1 LSGGRQICPFR
12 DENSDAFCRASQAR
26 ALRLS
31 RAMANNARVTRSR
44 QTPQS
49 WLLSAAIVSALSACS
64 GFAGDDAAAPTRA
77 GDPSTGAGGNSSGAP
92 PGTSP
97 SPGPSNA
104 GVPGGGTA
112 APQLPLPAPTTQP
125 PMGSNTGDKYNAPG
139 TNPFVMTSHDPF
151 STFAVDVDSAS
162 YDIFR
167 RDVKRGALPQAAS
180 VRLEEFVNAFP
191 YEYAAPSDEDAA
203 PFTVSV
209 AAASQ
214 VFDRPTTLLRV
225 GIQGRKPKP
234 FEKRAANIVYLVDV
248 SGSMGS
254 PDKLP
259 LAKNLLI
266 DSLNVLDPADKVSVV
281 TYAGE
286 TSVRLA
292 PTAVAQR
299 ANIEPV
305 LNGLQIGGGG
315 TNGAGGL
322 TLAYQQAAQGF
333 INEGINHIVM
343 LTDGD
348 FNVGVSSTKEMLQ
361 IIRDKRKTGVTLTV
375 IGFGVGNLN
384 DDMME
389 AVSNAGNGIYSL
401 VEDQAAAGK
410 YVREKLLSTL
420 DHIAK
425 DVKIQVE
432 FNSEAVSAYRLLGY
446 ENRAL
451 ADSDFRMDGVDA
463 GEIGAG
469 HRVTALYE
477 LVPTGGV
484 IPLRVGAPA
493 PVEGTPST
501 LTREIS
507 ANELVRVK
515 VRWKTVFA
523 TELTPADELAFGL
536 TRDAVKVGLAAADL
550 DLQWATA
557 VAGFAELLKGS
568 PYADRA
574 WLPTI
579 TSVVNA
585 QTTRDPDRREFAEL
599 FNRALTLMP
608 R

>member
-1 LSGGRQICPFR
+1 SSSSSGSGG
-12 DENSDAFCRASQAR
+12 
-26 ALRLS
+26 
-31 RAMANNARVTRSR
+31 
-44 QTPQS
+44 
-49 WLLSAAIVSALSACS
+49 VS
-64 GFAGDDAAAPTRA
+64 
-77 GDPSTGAGGNSSGAP
+77 GGG
-92 PGTSP
+92 
-97 SPGPSNA
+97 SNA
-104 GVPGGGTA
+104 GLPPGA
-112 APQLPLPAPTTQP
+112 APSLPLPPATQQP
-125 PMGSNTGDKYNAPG
+125 PGSNTGDKYRAPG

-167 RDVKRGALPQAAS
+167 RDVKLNTLPQPAS
-180 VRLEEFVNAFP
+180 VRLEDFVNAFP
-191 YEYAAPSDEDAA
+191 YEYAAPSNEDPA

-209 AAASQ
+209 AAANQ
-214 VFDRPTTLLRV
+214 IFDRPTTLLRV
-225 GIQGRKPKP
+225 GIQGRKPKA
-234 FEKRAANIVYLVDV
+234 FEKRAANLVYLVDV

-266 DSLNVLDPADKVSVV
+266 DSLNVLDPTDKVSIVS
-281 TYAGE
+281 YAGN
-286 TSVRLA
+286 TSVRLGPTPVTQRA
-292 PTAVAQR
+292 AIETAVS
-299 ANIEPV
+299 
-305 LNGLQIGGGG
+305 GLQIGPGG

-322 TLAYQQAAQGF
+322 ALAYEQATAGF
-333 INEGINHIVM
+333 INEGINHVVM

-348 FNVGVSSTKEMLQ
+348 FNVGVSSTKELLQ

-375 IGFGVGNLN
+375 IGFGIGNLN

-410 YVREKLLSTL
+410 YVREKLLGTI

-432 FNSEAVSAYRLLGY
+432 FNSAAVAAYRLLGY

-451 ADSDFRMDGVDA
+451 ADSEFRMDGVDA

-477 LVPTGGV
+477 LVPTGGIV
-484 IPLRVGAPA
+484 PLRVGAPA
-493 PVEGTPST
+493 PVEGTPSP
-501 LTREIS
+501 LMREIT

-515 VRWKTVFA
+515 VRWKTVAA
-523 TELTPADELAFGL
+523 TELTPAYELAFGL
-536 TRDAVKVGLAAADL
+536 PLDAVKAGLEAADL
-550 DLQWATA
+550 DLQWAAA
-557 VAGFAELLKGS
+557 VAGFAEILKAS

-579 TSVVNA
+579 TSIVNV
-585 QTTRDPDRREFAEL
+585 QVTRDPDRREFADL
-599 FNRALTLMP
+599 LARALPLLP